1 MPEVYRNFGFLFFFY
16 SREHEP
22 IHIHVEG
29 EEGLLI
35 YDLIE
40 DQFVLREKKGKI
52 KASSKRK
59 IEESLIE
66 NKQLIIDKW
75 NEYFGEKIE
84 WYEKDLVW

>member
-84 WYEKDLVW
+84 

>member
-52 KASSKRK
+52 KANSKRK

-84 WYEKDLVW
+84 

>member
-35 YDLIE
+35 YDLI
-40 DQFVLREKKGKI
+40 DGKFVLREKRGKV
-52 KASSKRK
+52 KANSKRK
-59 IEESLIE
+59 IEKSLE
-66 NKQLIIDKW
+66 KNMQLIIDKW

-84 WYEKDLVW
+84 

>member
-35 YDLIE
+35 YDLLE

-59 IEESLIE
+59 IEKSLIE

-84 WYEKDLVW
+84 

>member
-16 SREHEP
+16 SREHDP

-40 DQFVLREKKGKI
+40 DQFVLREKMGKI
-52 KASSKRK
+52 KANSKRK
-59 IEESLIE
+59 IEKSLTE

-75 NEYFGEKIE
+75 NEYFGEKIQ
-84 WYEKDLVW
+84 

>member
-35 YDLIE
+35 YDLI
-40 DQFVLREKKGKI
+40 DGKFVLREKRGKV
-52 KASSKRK
+52 KANSKRK
-59 IEESLIE
+59 IEKSLEE
-66 NKQLIIDKW
+66 NVQLIIDKW

-84 WYEKDLVW
+84 

>member
-35 YDLIE
+35 YDLI
-40 DQFVLREKKGKI
+40 DGKFVLREKRGKV
-52 KASSKRK
+52 KANSKRK
-59 IEESLIE
+59 IEKSLE
-66 NKQLIIDKW
+66 KNMQLIIDKW
-75 NEYFGEKIE
+75 NEYFGENIE
-84 WYEKDLVW
+84 

>member
-16 SREHEP
+16 SREQEP

-35 YDLIE
+35 YDLLE
-40 DQFVLREKKGKI
+40 DQFVLREKKGKV

-59 IEESLIE
+59 IEKSLIE

-84 WYEKDLVW
+84 

>member
-22 IHIHVEG
+22 IHIHIEG

-52 KASSKRK
+52 KANSKRK

-84 WYEKDLVW
+84 

>member
-35 YDLIE
+35 YDLLE

-52 KASSKRK
+52 KASSKKK
-59 IEESLIE
+59 IEKSLIE

-84 WYEKDLVW
+84 

>member
-35 YDLIE
+35 YDLI
-40 DQFVLREKKGKI
+40 DGKFVLREKRGKV
-52 KASSKRK
+52 KANSKRK
-59 IEESLIE
+59 IEKSLEE
-66 NKQLIIDKW
+66 NMQLIIDKW

-84 WYEKDLVW
+84 

>member
-35 YDLIE
+35 YNLIE

-52 KASSKRK
+52 KANSKRK

-84 WYEKDLVW
+84 

>member
-35 YDLIE
+35 FDLI
-40 DQFVLREKKGKI
+40 DGKFVLREKRGKV
-52 KASSKRK
+52 KANSKRK
-59 IEESLIE
+59 IEKSLEE
-66 NKQLIIDKW
+66 NMQLIIDKW

-84 WYEKDLVW
+84 

>member
-35 YDLIE
+35 YDLI
-40 DQFVLREKKGKI
+40 DGKFVLREKRGKV
-52 KASSKRK
+52 KANSKRK
-59 IEESLIE
+59 IEKSLE
-66 NKQLIIDKW
+66 KNMQLIIDKW
-75 NEYFGEKIE
+75 NEYFGEK
-84 WYEKDLVW
+84 

>member
-29 EEGLLI
+29 EEGLLV
-35 YDLIE
+35 YDLIN
-40 DQFVLREKKGKI
+40 DQFVLRESKGKV
-52 KASSKRK
+52 KAGSKRK
-59 IEESLIE
+59 IEKSLEE

-75 NEYFGEKIE
+75 KEYFG
-84 WYEKDLVW
+84 D

>member
-35 YDLIE
+35 YDLI
-40 DQFVLREKKGKI
+40 DGKFVLREKRGKV
-52 KASSKRK
+52 KANSKRK
-59 IEESLIE
+59 IEKSLEE
-66 NKQLIIDKW
+66 NMQLIIDKW
-75 NEYFGEKIE
+75 NEYFGEKI
-84 WYEKDLVW
+84 K

>member
-40 DQFVLREKKGKI
+40 GQFVLREKKGKI
-52 KASSKRK
+52 KANSKRK

-84 WYEKDLVW
+84 